1 MRWCSARG
9 CTFTPDELPLV
20 SSGRTLV
27 AFDVCFFATYAVGW
41 FVTAVFNRGGLEDNG
56 IARVFRVYNICIGVD
71 TMPARL
77 VCIPLSYL
85 SIFFFM
91 LTVILA
97 AHRVTYEP
105 GVWKALRL
113 LLLLTAMLLAT
124 MFTWSIGIEPVGVEN
139 MRLHVTGFGLGL
151 IGYGLLKLSSVL
163 EFLHFTDGGLRAC
176 CSSAR
181 NAVFVSAEL
190 ATAVFVLLFS
200 GMFVFAVLGSADET
214 IQAALDAPVP
224 TDVQFDYTGLPLIL
238 VTAINPPIAMVFGPR
253 ARIARLS
260 LQYLPVQ
267 QPSSTIAVHTSDA
280 A

>member
-163 EFLHFTDGGLRAC
+163 EFLPMAGCARAAPLRATL
-176 CSSAR
+176 SSC
-181 NAVFVSAEL
+181 
-190 ATAVFVLLFS
+190 
-200 GMFVFAVLGSADET
+200 
-214 IQAALDAPVP
+214 
-224 TDVQFDYTGLPLIL
+224 
-238 VTAINPPIAMVFGPR
+238 
-253 ARIARLS
+253 
-260 LQYLPVQ
+260 
-267 QPSSTIAVHTSDA
+267 QPSSRRPSSSFSSRGCSSSLSLA
-280 A
+280 ARTKRSRPPSTPRCPRMSSSITPGCR